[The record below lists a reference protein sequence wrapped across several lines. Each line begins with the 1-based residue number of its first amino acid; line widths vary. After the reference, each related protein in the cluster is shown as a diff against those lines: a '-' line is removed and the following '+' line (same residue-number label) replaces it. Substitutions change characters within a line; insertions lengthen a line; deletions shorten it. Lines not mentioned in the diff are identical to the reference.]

1 MLALGVMLVAATLF
15 APSHLHVVSTTTKS
29 IMIQWTGSSRA
40 SDYAV
45 LRNGTRVAVVGR
57 TRLSYTF
64 TKLACSKKV
73 SLGVRAMQRSSQK
86 KSSVTKIVAKTQSCA
101 QPTTNANMGATGY
114 RALVPAPFMPNRVL
128 TADTP
133 AEFLADVAKLQPGDQ
148 LNVAPMTLTGEVT
161 LRNDL
166 DGPAEIHFAPG
177 VRFTGSSA
185 QGFYALWFTGVRNL
199 RLFGGDVT
207 NPGGGCVREDD
218 STNLLWWGFVLHD
231 CGGTGLLATTVS
243 KDASGLDFDGE
254 ITNCGLDR
262 SLDPHAEKGTGL
274 HAAYLGGTYRNPN
287 LTTSGKFS
295 LYVHDQST
303 GAAIQ
308 AGSSLVD
315 TDLWLKAVNVT
326 FDAQQQAA
334 GSGIQFWGG
343 DLENIVVRHATG
355 QNLAGRMIETSGMYD
370 CCNSNIT
377 VEYARASDT
386 MDNPRLTG
394 STYDAN
400 PAVTYDDVG

>member
-1 MLALGVMLVAATLF
+1 MLALGVMLIAAALS
-15 APSHLHVVSTTTKS
+15 APSHLHVVRTTTSS

-40 SDYAV
+40 GNYAV
-45 LRNGTRVAVVGR
+45 FRNGARVAVIGR
-57 TRLSYTF
+57 TRRSYTF
-64 TKLACSKKV
+64 TKLACGKRV
-73 SLGVRAMQRSSQK
+73 LLGVRALQRVSQK
-86 KSSVTKIVAKTQSCA
+86 DSSITKIVAHTRSCA
-101 QPTTNANMGATGY
+101 QPTTSANMGATGY
-114 RALVPAPFMPNRVL
+114 RALDPPPFTPNRVR

-133 AEFLADVAKLQPGDQ
+133 TEFLADVANLQTGDQ

-161 LRNDL
+161 FRNDL
-166 DGPAEIHFAPG
+166 AGPAEIHFAPG
-177 VRFTGSSA
+177 VRFSGGSA
-185 QGFYALWFTGVRNL
+185 HGFYALWFTGVRNL

-274 HAAYLGGTYRNPN
+274 HAAYLGGTYQNPN

-315 TDLWLKAVNVT
+315 TDLWLKAINVT
-326 FDAQQQAA
+326 FEAQQQAA

-343 DLENIVVRHATG
+343 DLENIIVRHATG
-355 QNLAGRMIETSGMYD
+355 QNLAGRMIETSGMYV
-370 CCNSNIT
+370 CCNSGIR
-377 VEYARASDT
+377 VGYARASST
-386 MDNPRLTG
+386 MKNPRLTG